1 MASAGLEIL
10 GLALSVVG
18 TLLEMVA
25 CGLPTWK
32 VTAFIEANIVVAQT
46 IWDGLWM
53 SCAVQSTGQ
62 MQCKVH
68 DSVLALTPDLQAARA
83 LTVISSVM
91 GIVGLMVVVAGAQCT
106 NCIRADAVKARV
118 VNAGGAIY
126 IVSGVFVLVPLCWMA
141 NNIITEFYD
150 PLVPASMKREIG
162 AALYI
167 GWAATGLL
175 LVGGAIL
182 CCSCPSAARSG
193 YSVKYAHGGGG
204 GGVGGAQASTN
215 GGYDKRNY
223 V

>member
-1 MASAGLEIL
+1 MASAALEIL
-10 GLALSVVG
+10 GLILCVCG

-68 DSVLALTPDLQAARA
+68 DSMLALSHDLQAARA
-83 LTVISSVM
+83 LTVISSVLS
-91 GIVGLMVVVAGAQCT
+91 VLALMVVIAGAQCT
-106 NCIRADAVKARV
+106 NCIKEDNVKARV
-118 VNAGGAIY
+118 VNVGGVIY
-126 IVSGVFVLVPLCWMA
+126 ILSAIFVLVPLCWMA
-141 NNIITEFYD
+141 NNIISDFYN
-150 PLVPASMKREIG
+150 PKVLPAQKREIG

-167 GWAATGLL
+167 GWAASALL
-175 LVGGAIL
+175 LLGGSIL
-182 CCSCPSAARSG
+182 CCSCPASGSSG
-193 YSVKYAHGGGG
+193 YSVKYAPTKR
-204 GGVGGAQASTN
+204 AASN
-215 GGYDKRNY
+215 GEYDKRNY

>member
-10 GLALSVVG
+10 GLALCVIG

-25 CGLPTWK
+25 CGLPMWK
-32 VTAFIEANIVVAQT
+32 VTAFIEANIVVAQI

-62 MQCKVH
+62 MQCKMH
-68 DSVLALTPDLQAARA
+68 DSMLALGHDLQAARA

-91 GIVGLMVVVAGAQCT
+91 GVIGLMVVIAGAQCT
-106 NCIRADAVKARV
+106 NCIRTDSVKTRV
-118 VNAGGAIY
+118 VNTGGIIY
-126 IVSGVFVLVPLCWMA
+126 IVSAIFVLVPLCWMA
-141 NNIITEFYD
+141 NNIISDFYN
-150 PLVPASMKREIG
+150 PQVPTAKKREIG

-167 GWAATGLL
+167 GWAATALL

-182 CCSCPSAARSG
+182 CCSCPSSGNSG
-193 YSVKYAHGGGG
+193 YSVQYAPT
-204 GGVGGAQASTN
+204 AKRATAN
-215 GGYDKRNY
+215 GDYDKRNY